1 MLAYLNDDLVP
12 VEQARVSVLDRGFL
26 YGDAIFET
34 VAAYAGTCFRLDRH
48 IARFLR
54 SAELLGITPPYS
66 AQDMAQRLNHC
77 LQSNGL
83 TDAVLR
89 FSLSRGRATRGL
101 DVRGCVDPTF
111 VILCFP
117 ARPYPRKLLTQGAVA
132 TLASIRRIP
141 ATALPPLAKTAN
153 YLNGIL
159 AFREAT
165 ERGANEAFMLTTT
178 GALAEGTVSNVF
190 LVHDGVLRTPS
201 LETGIIAGITREA
214 VLEVADDLAIPVH
227 EGILPAAELETAAEV
242 FYTNTSATIMPV
254 GRIDQRHYS
263 PQGPMTI
270 RLRKALHALIE
281 REAGPCWAFA
291 NR

>member
-1 MLAYLNDDLVP
+1 MLAYLNDDLIP

-54 SAELLGITPPYS
+54 SAALLGITPPYS
-66 AQDMAQRLNHC
+66 VQEITQRLNHC
-77 LQSNGL
+77 LQSNKL
-83 TDAVLR
+83 SDAVLR
-89 FSLSRGRATRGL
+89 FSLSRGRSTRGL
-101 DVRGCVDPTF
+101 DVRSCVDPTF

-159 AFREAT
+159 AFREAVAC
-165 ERGANEAFMLTTT
+165 GASEAFLLTTA
-178 GALAEGTVSNVF
+178 GAIAEGTVSNVF

-214 VLEVADDLAIPVH
+214 VLEVANDLAIPIY
-227 EGILPAAELETAAEV
+227 EGILPAAELATADEV
-242 FYTNTSATIMPV
+242 FYTNTSATVMPV
-254 GRIDQRHYS
+254 GRIDERHYS
-263 PQGPMTI
+263 PQGPVTT
-270 RLRKALHALIE
+270 RLREALHALIE